1 MNEKQ
6 KNLKKEKLLQQKRK
20 RSKSSSNKSVFL
32 DIKVT
37 SFQERYQKS
46 IDIVN
51 KLKQRNINQ
60 NKYEKIS
67 SVIKICDMN
76 EELMEKFLDYQY
88 ENDFKSFSLN
98 FPNYIFVVSKEKR
111 NKFQNLLKNKK
122 DSSIPLKH
130 FKKDSMKNVFEK
142 LLSDI
147 FKKKKYSMDEF
158 EELKN
163 SC

>member
-20 RSKSSSNKSVFL
+20 RSKSSSNKSFFE

-88 ENDFKSFSLN
+88 ENDFKSFLLN
-98 FPNYIFVVSKEKR
+98 FPNYMFVVSKEKD
-111 NKFQNLLKNKK
+111 N
-122 DSSIPLKH
+122 
-130 FKKDSMKNVFEK
+130 
-142 LLSDI
+142 
-147 FKKKKYSMDEF
+147 EF
-158 EELKN
+158 IN
-163 SC
+163 MFN